1 MGYKG
6 VFIAWTCFL
15 DVFIAEYKIETGY
28 EMLCHS
34 YRLGV
39 KLWFSKLHVYFFIV
53 SVFIKREH
61 SRAFH
66 YEDVHVTPGVCG
78 EKQMI
83 DTLLIYRG

>member
-15 DVFIAEYKIETGY
+15 DVIAEYKIETGY
-28 EMLCHS
+28 EMLCH
-34 YRLGV
+34 GV

-53 SVFIKREH
+53 SLSVFIKREH

-66 YEDVHVTPGVCG
+66 YEDVHVS
-78 EKQMI
+78 
-83 DTLLIYRG
+83 LLLVFAVKSR